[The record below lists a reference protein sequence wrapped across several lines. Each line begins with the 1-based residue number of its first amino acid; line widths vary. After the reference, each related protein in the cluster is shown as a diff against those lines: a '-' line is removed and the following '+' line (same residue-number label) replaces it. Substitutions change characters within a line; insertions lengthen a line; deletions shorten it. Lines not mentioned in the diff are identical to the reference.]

1 MPMGGADPSS
11 LESLALHTGHSE
23 ADEGIL
29 EGPFGNVDEA
39 PTASEIANMV
49 RRQKAKRCIVM
60 VCFGVI
66 IFVPAVSFSS
76 LPFSIR
82 CTTCALGG
90 LLLLGAAI
98 VLSCIGQ
105 DTWSSRQIEGF
116 MCPFVPVLPICC
128 ILINV
133 YLLMNLGSHTWIR
146 VSVWLAAGA
155 LIYLFYG
162 RNHSSLTGT
171 AYERVSSA

>member
-1 MPMGGADPSS
+1 MQS
-11 LESLALHTGHSE
+11 
-23 ADEGIL
+23 
-29 EGPFGNVDEA
+29 VDEA
-39 PTASEIANMV
+39 PTASEVANMV

-76 LPFSIR
+76 LPFYIR

-90 LLLLGAAI
+90 LLLLGATI

-105 DTWSSRQIEGF
+105 DTWSSRQTEGF

-146 VSVWLAAGA
+146 VSVWLVAGA

-162 RNHSSLTGT
+162 RNHSLLTGT
-171 AYERVSSA
+171 AYERVSPA